1 MAVATLILL
10 LLVLVAASGVLVR
23 FLPLPLPIIQIGLGI
38 LLAWPIDGLRVE
50 LEPELFLLVFVPPLL
65 FIDGIMLPKRE
76 FAELAPRI
84 FGLAFGL
91 VFFTVVVFGYALNWL
106 LPQVPLPVAFALAA
120 VLSPTD
126 AVAVSSIVGRD
137 LVPARVRHILE
148 GESLLNDASGLVVL
162 RFAVAAALT
171 GQFSLGETALT
182 FVLVAAGGALAGFA
196 TLWATAKVL
205 RIVAKI
211 GDVRPEV
218 EVVILIL
225 LPFAAYLLAEK
236 FHLSGILAAVTAGLF
251 IARAGLFGSLSFP
264 ARMQNMALI
273 EMLSFTFNGVIFLLL
288 GLQLPTII
296 RNVPPELSL
305 YGTFWEPVLAVLML
319 TLILLAI
326 RFAWIVFGSTVRGL
340 VERWRGRE
348 TFRLTTRLKL
358 VMTLAGVRGAITL
371 AGILSLPLAISENG
385 PPFPAR
391 DLVVFI
397 AAGVIIC
404 SLVLASVMLPIV
416 ARGISL
422 DEEEESAIEERMA
435 RQVAAEAAIAR
446 IEQMVDEA
454 RTTPALYEARL
465 AAAQQ
470 LIPAYR
476 QRIAAGEEE
485 DTTVK
490 DIQPALQS
498 MLDAAFAAEQA
509 ALRGLLRE
517 RKIDETTMRAV
528 IGEVMLNQAL
538 NGRQQANKRTNSKK
552 TSAEKA
558 GARK

>member
-391 DLVVFI
+391 DLVVLI

-404 SLVLASVMLPIV
+404 
-416 ARGISL
+416 
-422 DEEEESAIEERMA
+422 
-435 RQVAAEAAIAR
+435 
-446 IEQMVDEA
+446 
-454 RTTPALYEARL
+454 
-465 AAAQQ
+465 
-470 LIPAYR
+470 
-476 QRIAAGEEE
+476 
-485 DTTVK
+485 
-490 DIQPALQS
+490 
-498 MLDAAFAAEQA
+498 
-509 ALRGLLRE
+509 
-517 RKIDETTMRAV
+517 
-528 IGEVMLNQAL
+528 
-538 NGRQQANKRTNSKK
+538 
-552 TSAEKA
+552 
-558 GARK
+558 

>member
-10 LLVLVAASGVLVR
+10 LLVLVAISGVLVR
-23 FLPLPLPIIQIGLGI
+23 FLPLPLPIIQIGLGV

-137 LVPARVRHILE
+137 LVPARIRHILE

-171 GQFSLGETALT
+171 GQFSLGDTALT

-218 EVVILIL
+218 QVVILIL

-236 FHLSGILAAVTAGLF
+236 FHFSGILAAVTAGLYLS
-251 IARAGLFGSLSFP
+251 RAGLFGVLSVP
-264 ARMQNMALI
+264 ARMQNAALI
-273 EMLSFTFNGVIFLLL
+273 EMLSFIFNGVIFLLL

-305 YGTFWEPVLAVLML
+305 YGTVWEPVMAVVTL

-326 RFAWIVFGSTVRGL
+326 RFAWIWFGSAVRGAIA
-340 VERWRGRE
+340 RWRGQD
-348 TFRLTTRLKL
+348 TLRLTTRLKM

-371 AGILSLPLAISENG
+371 AGILSLPLVISENG

-391 DLVVFI
+391 DLVIFI

-404 SLVLASVMLPIV
+404 SLLLASVALPAV
-416 ARGISL
+416 ARGIPL
-422 DEEEESAIEERMA
+422 DEEDMSVNEERLA

-446 IEQMVDEA
+446 IEQMVDEVRDDSA
-454 RTTPALYEARL
+454 RYEARL

-470 LIPAYR
+470 IIPSYR
-476 QRIAAGEEE
+476 QRIVGEADDTKPGEMQHALEAMIDAA
-485 DTTVK
+485 
-490 DIQPALQS
+490 
-498 MLDAAFAAEQA
+498 LDAERV
-509 ALRGLLRE
+509 ALLKLLKA
-517 RKIDETTMRAV
+517 RKINDDTMRAV
-528 IGEVMLNQAL
+528 MGEVTLGQAL
-538 NGRQQANKRTNSKK
+538 SDRKRAAPARSNKRPK
-552 TSAEKA
+552 KA

>member
-10 LLVLVAASGVLVR
+10 LLVLVAISGVLVR
-23 FLPLPLPIIQIGLGI
+23 FLPLPLPIIQIGLGV

-137 LVPARVRHILE
+137 LVPARIRHILE

-171 GQFSLGETALT
+171 GQFSLGDTALT

-218 EVVILIL
+218 QVVILIL

-236 FHLSGILAAVTAGLF
+236 FHFSGILAAVTAGLYLS
-251 IARAGLFGSLSFP
+251 RAGLFGVLSVP
-264 ARMQNMALI
+264 ARMQNAALI
-273 EMLSFTFNGVIFLLL
+273 EMLSFIFNGVIFLLL

-305 YGTFWEPVLAVLML
+305 YGTVWEPVMAVVTL

-326 RFAWIVFGSTVRGL
+326 RFAWIWFGSAVRGAIA
-340 VERWRGRE
+340 RWRGQD
-348 TFRLTTRLKL
+348 TLRLTTRLKM

-371 AGILSLPLAISENG
+371 AGILSLPLVISENG

-391 DLVVFI
+391 DLVIFI

-404 SLVLASVMLPIV
+404 SLLLASVALPAV
-416 ARGISL
+416 ARGIPL
-422 DEEEESAIEERMA
+422 DEEDMSVNEERLA

-446 IEQMVDEA
+446 IEQMVDEVRDDSA
-454 RTTPALYEARL
+454 RYEARL

-470 LIPAYR
+470 IIPSYR
-476 QRIAAGEEE
+476 QRIVGEADDTKPGEMQHALEAMIDAA
-485 DTTVK
+485 
-490 DIQPALQS
+490 
-498 MLDAAFAAEQA
+498 LDAERV
-509 ALRGLLRE
+509 ALLKLLKA
-517 RKIDETTMRAV
+517 RKINDDTMRAV
-528 IGEVMLNQAL
+528 MGEVTLGQAL
-538 NGRQQANKRTNSKK
+538 SDRKRAAPAGSNKRPK
-552 TSAEKA
+552 KA

>member
-65 FIDGIMLPKRE
+65 FIDGVMLPKRE

-137 LVPARVRHILE
+137 LVPARIRHILE

-171 GQFSLGETALT
+171 GQFSLGETALS

-218 EVVILIL
+218 QVVILIL
-225 LPFAAYLLAEK
+225 LPFTAYLLAEK
-236 FHLSGILAAVTAGLF
+236 FHFSGILAAVTAGLYLS
-251 IARAGLFGSLSFP
+251 RAGLFGVLSVP
-264 ARMQNMALI
+264 ARMQNAALI

-305 YGTFWEPVLAVLML
+305 YGTVWEPVLAVVTL

-326 RFAWIVFGSTVRGL
+326 RFAWIWFGSAARG
-340 VERWRGRE
+340 VMARWRGQG
-348 TFRLTTRLKL
+348 TLRLTTRLKV

-371 AGILSLPLAISENG
+371 AGILSLPLVISDNG

-391 DLVVFI
+391 DLVIFI

-404 SLVLASVMLPIV
+404 SLLLASMALPAV
-416 ARGISL
+416 ARGIPL
-422 DEEEESAIEERMA
+422 DEEDMSVNEERLA

-446 IEQMVDEA
+446 IEQMVDEV
-454 RTTPALYEARL
+454 RDDSVRYEARL

-470 LIPAYR
+470 IIPSYR
-476 QRIAAGEEE
+476 QRIVGEAD
-485 DTTVK
+485 DTK
-490 DIQPALQS
+490 PGEMQQALEA
-498 MLDAAFAAEQA
+498 MIDAALGAERD
-509 ALRGLLRE
+509 ALLKLLKA
-517 RKIDETTMRAV
+517 RKINDDTMRA
-528 IGEVMLNQAL
+528 IMGEVTLGQAL
-538 NGRQQANKRTNSKK
+538 SDRKRATPAKSGKRPK
-552 TSAEKA
+552 KA